1 MLFINFRA
9 AAAIRRI
16 MVKLRDSFFVRA
28 SEHLRIGPLTQKW
41 SKNYQLK
48 EINGNSTETSTH
60 NP

>member
-16 MVKLRDSFFVRA
+16 MVKLRDSFFVRG
-28 SEHLRIGPLTQKW
+28 SQHLRIGPLTQEW

-48 EINGNSTETSTH
+48 
-60 NP
+60 